1 MKTAKVRWCGRGSS
15 GHVITIL
22 TMAWK
27 RIGRCYISSLEAVSN
42 WRCGTKV
49 QSRWISTAT
58 PSSGKIPYHTL
69 KYESMNGDISP
80 RQLLHTQQWKTV
92 GPHGRLYSTKAR
104 AHSDKKHKDLYAI
117 MGVSPHATQVQIK
130 EAYYRLSM
138 KYHPDRNKGSEDAH
152 QKFTELTEAYSILGQ
167 YDLRRRYDK
176 GMLHEYRRPP
186 SHTHSEHTTHHHSS
200 TAAHS
205 SSRGGAS
212 TVHGKKSRFDFDE
225 FYRAHY
231 GEALRRE
238 QEARRKRAAAKEMAK
253 LRSISNTWHQILI
266 IWVCVSVLLVGWYG
280 YSWRRGMAPSRT
292 KTTSTNNIG

>member
-1 MKTAKVRWCGRGSS
+1 MGFYARS
-15 GHVITIL
+15 
-22 TMAWK
+22 
-27 RIGRCYISSLEAVSN
+27 
-42 WRCGTKV
+42 
-49 QSRWISTAT
+49 
-58 PSSGKIPYHTL
+58 
-69 KYESMNGDISP
+69 
-80 RQLLHTQQWKTV
+80 
-92 GPHGRLYSTKAR
+92 YSTKAR

-152 QKFTELTEAYSILGQ
+152 QKFTELTEAYSVLGQ
-167 YDLRRRYDK
+167 YDLRRKYDK

-186 SHTHSEHTTHHHSS
+186 SHTHSEHTTHHS
-200 TAAHS
+200 TMAHGN
-205 SSRGGAS
+205 SRGGTS

-253 LRSISNTWHQILI
+253 LRSISDSWHQMLI
-266 IWVCVSVLLVGWYG
+266 ISVCLSVMLVGFYG
-280 YSWRRGMAPSRT
+280 ISWRRGLKPNRT
-292 KTTSTNNIG
+292 TAGSND